1 MPQALATLGDYQF
14 SLDNAAF
21 QDYGR
26 DVDYRWHQHDRLGRE
41 PAQQYMGRGTD
52 QISLKGTI
60 YPTFKG
66 GLGQLDSMREA
77 ADKGEPLQYIDGRGN
92 VIGNYCIKS
101 VKETGTVFFENGA
114 PRKMTFDLVIVR
126 YGDDETGGAGG
137 GSGYSGIDW
146 GSFSFG
152 LFA

>member
-1 MPQALATLGDYQF
+1 MAKALSTLGDYMF
-14 SLDNAAF
+14 SLETAAF

-26 DVDYRWHQHDRLGRE
+26 DVDYRWQQHDRLGRE
-41 PAQQYMGRGTD
+41 PAQQFMGRGTD
-52 QISLKGTI
+52 AITLKGEI

-66 GLGQLDSMREA
+66 GLGQLDSMRES

-114 PRKMTFDLVIVR
+114 PRKITFDLHLVR
-126 YGDDETGGAGG
+126 YGDDEMAG
-137 GSGYSGIDW
+137 GSGFSGIDW
-146 GSFSFG
+146 GSYSFG
-152 LFA
+152 LFV